1 MRIYHVYTY
10 DFMDSVMCMHQRAW
24 MADWCAWKL
33 AVKYFEGDLNHGDGP
48 EWCVRWVSEPWAG
61 PPGWAFGPH
70 SSEAYS
76 YAVPVKVEVP

>member
-1 MRIYHVYTY
+1 VKVYYVYTEEY
-10 DFMDSVMCMHQRAW
+10 LSQVECIHQRAW

-33 AVKYFEGDLNHGDGP
+33 AWNYFEGERRHDP
-48 EWCVRWVSEPWAG
+48 ESWRLMWVSEPWAG